1 MPEISRFLG
10 VVVAML
16 YRDPAP
22 PHFHVRYG
30 DQQASIAIDPPA
42 LLAGHLP
49 PRVLGLVIE
58 WTTLHRNDLLDDWE
72 RARALQPLVPVA
84 PLE

>member
-10 VVVAML
+10 IVITM
-16 YRDPAP
+16 YFKDHDP

-30 DQQASIAIDPPA
+30 EHRASVVIAS
-42 LLAGHLP
+42 LELRRGSLP

-58 WTTLHRNDLLDDWE
+58 WAELHRPELMENWTTLAAGGNFKRI
-72 RARALQPLVPVA
+72 APLV
-84 PLE
+84 

>member
-10 VVVAML
+10 VVITM
-16 YRDPAP
+16 YFKDHDP

-30 DQQASIAIDPPA
+30 DQRAVVAIDPIE

-49 PRVLGLVIE
+49 SRVLGLVTE
-58 WTTLHRNDLLDDWE
+58 WADLHKPDLLENWTTLATTGTFKRID
-72 RARALQPLVPVA
+72 PLV
-84 PLE
+84 

>member
-16 YRDPAP
+16 YNDHAP

-30 DQQASIAIDPPA
+30 DQRATVGIDPPA
-42 LLAGHLP
+42 LLAGRLS
-49 PRVLGLVIE
+49 PRVLGLVME
-58 WTTLHRNDLLDDWE
+58 WAALQRDELVADWE
-72 RARALQPLVPVA
+72 RARAQQPLLPVP